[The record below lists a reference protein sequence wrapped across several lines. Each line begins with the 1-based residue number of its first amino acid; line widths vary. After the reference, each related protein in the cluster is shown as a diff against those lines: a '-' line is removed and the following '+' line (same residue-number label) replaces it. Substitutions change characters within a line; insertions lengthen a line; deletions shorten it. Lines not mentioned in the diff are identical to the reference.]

1 VPDASDAAGW
11 ARVNDVFH
19 RALELPAAERIDF
32 VRRECSGSDSVI
44 VEVLS
49 LLAAHDRAADF
60 LTSPAGDSRDRT
72 ALARV
77 GKQIGQ
83 YRIERI
89 LGEGGMGVV
98 YLAQDLKLQRPVA
111 LKAVT
116 PELAANA
123 AGRDRLRKE
132 ALAAA
137 FTHPGIATV
146 YTFEEIGDDAF
157 IVSEY
162 VDGETLREEMNRGPL
177 GPKRVRAAA
186 IELANALG
194 AAHARGIVHR
204 DLKPENVIRS
214 TEGVLKI
221 LDFGL
226 ARVRDVPPELAQLSN
241 DERTFGTPG
250 YMSPEQIRRA
260 PIDGRSD
267 LFALGI
273 LMSEMMTGIHPFA
286 ATDSA
291 ATIARILEA
300 EPSVVTVSR
309 WTDTEN
315 AVMYDGL
322 VRIVRALMQKD
333 PAERFASA
341 GALVDAL
348 TQLGGGTASGAIPQ
362 PQARWTAQRRW
373 WRMHQ
378 GITAVAY
385 TVLLGATALAA
396 DTLESRPL
404 RMALFLA
411 ALAPAVGAVAIRLH
425 LWFEAASRPQHWHV
439 QYSRSWRWLRLCDVA
454 FIGVMTTTAFV
465 IDSTHNVFA
474 TVLVAGAVIALV
486 SATLI
491 EPATTR
497 AAFDQP

>member
-1 VPDASDAAGW
+1 
-11 ARVNDVFH
+11 
-19 RALELPAAERIDF
+19 
-32 VRRECSGSDSVI
+32 
-44 VEVLS
+44 
-49 LLAAHDRAADF
+49 
-60 LTSPAGDSRDRT
+60 
-72 ALARV
+72 
-77 GKQIGQ
+77 
-83 YRIERI
+83 
-89 LGEGGMGVV
+89 
-98 YLAQDLKLQRPVA
+98 
-111 LKAVT
+111 
-116 PELAANA
+116 
-123 AGRDRLRKE
+123 
-132 ALAAA
+132 
-137 FTHPGIATV
+137 
-146 YTFEEIGDDAF
+146 
-157 IVSEY
+157 
-162 VDGETLREEMNRGPL
+162 
-177 GPKRVRAAA
+177 
-186 IELANALG
+186 
-194 AAHARGIVHR
+194 
-204 DLKPENVIRS
+204 
-214 TEGVLKI
+214 
-221 LDFGL
+221 
-226 ARVRDVPPELAQLSN
+226 
-241 DERTFGTPG
+241 
-250 YMSPEQIRRA
+250 
-260 PIDGRSD
+260 
-267 LFALGI
+267 
-273 LMSEMMTGIHPFA
+273 
-286 ATDSA
+286 
-291 ATIARILEA
+291 
-300 EPSVVTVSR
+300 
-309 WTDTEN
+309 
-315 AVMYDGL
+315 
-322 VRIVRALMQKD
+322 MQKD

>member
-1 VPDASDAAGW
+1 
-11 ARVNDVFH
+11 
-19 RALELPAAERIDF
+19 
-32 VRRECSGSDSVI
+32 
-44 VEVLS
+44 
-49 LLAAHDRAADF
+49 
-60 LTSPAGDSRDRT
+60 
-72 ALARV
+72 
-77 GKQIGQ
+77 
-83 YRIERI
+83 
-89 LGEGGMGVV
+89 
-98 YLAQDLKLQRPVA
+98 
-111 LKAVT
+111 
-116 PELAANA
+116 
-123 AGRDRLRKE
+123 
-132 ALAAA
+132 
-137 FTHPGIATV
+137 
-146 YTFEEIGDDAF
+146 
-157 IVSEY
+157 
-162 VDGETLREEMNRGPL
+162 
-177 GPKRVRAAA
+177 
-186 IELANALG
+186 
-194 AAHARGIVHR
+194 
-204 DLKPENVIRS
+204 
-214 TEGVLKI
+214 
-221 LDFGL
+221 
-226 ARVRDVPPELAQLSN
+226 
-241 DERTFGTPG
+241 
-250 YMSPEQIRRA
+250 
-260 PIDGRSD
+260 